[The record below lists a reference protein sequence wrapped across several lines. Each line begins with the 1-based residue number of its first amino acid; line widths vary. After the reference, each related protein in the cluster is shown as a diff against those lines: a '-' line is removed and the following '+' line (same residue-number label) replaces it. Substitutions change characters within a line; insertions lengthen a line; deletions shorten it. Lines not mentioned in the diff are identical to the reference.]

1 MTTLTEHHNVETRV
15 LAVVQD
21 VLGLEELPQNLECSI
36 ADELA
41 LDSLDQLSL
50 FMALEDEFGGRIKEE
65 DAEKISTLRDIV
77 EYVQQWMNAAP
88 DA

>member
-1 MTTLTEHHNVETRV
+1 MTALTELRTVETRV

-36 ADELA
+36 AEELA

-65 DAEKISTLRDIV
+65 DAQNISTLRDIV
-77 EYVQQWMNAAP
+77 EYVQKWMNAAP